1 MKYRRLGGLNN
12 RNVFSPSCGSW
23 SFKMKVWA
31 WSVPP
36 EASLLGLEI
45 MIFPLCPHSVVP
57 LCVSVSQFAP
67 LITTPVRLPEDPTV

>member
-1 MKYRRLGGLNN
+1 
-12 RNVFSPSCGSW
+12 
-23 SFKMKVWA
+23 MKVWA